1 MASISRPIQVGDTV
15 SHRKLDTRGTVT
27 EVDEEEAEIQIGVL
41 RVRTKLS
48 ELQVIDDGESGET
61 EISTGQAAGKIT
73 RSGGNDIRLESPGI
87 EINLRGQRADEALES
102 LERYLDS
109 AYLAGLPFVR
119 IIHGKG
125 TGKLR
130 QVIREAL
137 SHNPNVKSY
146 EAGRGNEGG
155 EGVTIA
161 KLDM

>member
-1 MASISRPIQVGDTV
+1 M
-15 SHRKLDTRGTVT
+15 T
-27 EVDEEEAEIQIGVL
+27 EVDEGEAEIQIGVL
-41 RVRTKLS
+41 RVRAKLN
-48 ELQVIDDGESGET
+48 ELQLVEVVDNGDNEKSAGQ
-61 EISTGQAAGKIT
+61 STGKVT
-73 RSGGNDIRLESPGI
+73 RSGGNEVRQESPGI
-87 EINLRGQRADEALES
+87 EINLRGQRADEALEA

-161 KLDM
+161 KLDL